1 MPKVVD
7 REFGKA
13 YNTRASTLTSPSSC
27 CLLWREVPVPDVPN
41 PAAAAAKANDSVT
54 IFSNGVGH
62 LRTHATVPKGKDTE
76 FNLPFKQASMED
88 VLASF
93 TTFGKVIYTRP
104 ASFTQPTK
112 KSAVRLGDSTFESLA
127 AFRGTKVKA
136 QYGTASVE
144 GTLFNTDSVDE
155 ATANGNTV
163 PKRSITILTANGL
176 ETIPW
181 AEVKKFE
188 FTEPEIKTEI
198 EKALAASRQ
207 ALKPDAVFLNVGLK
221 SKDEADQT
229 AMFQWVEQLSPWSLS
244 YRLNRAANGSYKLD
258 AFGVIHN
265 TTDSDWKDTIFT
277 LVTGKPLTFIS
288 DLDKQRTVQRTT
300 VNIQDTVA
308 RGGFIAEDGILL
320 ESQGFENQLESTG
333 GGMSRGAVRTASRA
347 MPSLAAMPQ
356 ADMGGAEAFGASN
369 FMGSQIA
376 GQKAAPMTTVT
387 AEEVGDFCIYTQD
400 APLTIPA
407 NTTASLPLFSKDLG
421 EASQVLIYDARKNA
435 TRPFRAIKF
444 KNEMEQT
451 LGMGVCVVFEKNLFQ
466 GKCVMNASKPGE
478 QRMLYYAEETGVAV
492 KALQTRLR
500 DHRDRL
506 LIAKGVATARTWQ
519 SMTTT
524 YTLRNVKNEEFTVLV
539 EYQKNLDSSSECKAE
554 IGGEAA
560 KPSEELQNGLRYT
573 VKLPAKGTVTVVVT
587 EKFLHS
593 QAIEMVS
600 NTDWFIENYLN
611 SAATIRD
618 DKKVK
623 AVLTAKKKVD
633 EKQAE
638 INASQTKVNK
648 ANQESG
654 KLTQILQIG
663 ANAGNLKEYQDDLKA
678 VMKTLKTE
686 GEKQEKAQGE
696 LAEAKTKFYEE
707 IAKLQGDWAYTP
719 TDEAEE
725 VKAVG

>member
-1 MPKVVD
+1 M
-7 REFGKA
+7 
-13 YNTRASTLTSPSSC
+13 
-27 CLLWREVPVPDVPN
+27 PDVPN
-41 PAAAAAKANDSVT
+41 PAPVQGKQHDSVT

-62 LRTHATVPKGKDTE
+62 MRTHAVVPKGKDSE
-76 FNLPFKQASMED
+76 FSLPFKQASMED

-104 ASFTQPTK
+104 ASFTQPTN

-136 QYGTASVE
+136 QYGTTTVE

-155 ATANGNTV
+155 ATSSGHV
-163 PKRSITILTANGL
+163 IPKRSITILTTAGL
-176 ETIPW
+176 ETVPW

-188 FTEPEIKTEI
+188 FTEPEIKVEI

-221 SKDEADQT
+221 SKDDSDQT
-229 AMFQWVEQLSPWSLS
+229 AMFQWVEQLSPWSMS
-244 YRLNRAANGSYKLD
+244 YRLSRAENGSYKLD

-265 TTDSDWKDTIFT
+265 TTESVWKDTIFT
-277 LVTGKPLTFIS
+277 LVTGKPFTFIS
-288 DLDKQRTVQRTT
+288 DLDKQRTVQRST

-308 RGGFIAEDGILL
+308 RGGFIAEDGIIL
-320 ESQGFENQLESTG
+320 ETQGYENQLEVTG
-333 GGMSRGAVRTASRA
+333 GGQPRLAGAAGRGAMRTLGAI
-347 MPSLAAMPQ
+347 PSAAPM
-356 ADMGGAEAFGASN
+356 ADSESFGASN
-369 FMGSQIA
+369 FMGSQIV
-376 GQKAAPMTTVT
+376 GQRAAPMTTVT
-387 AEEVGDFCIYTQD
+387 AEEVGDFCVYKQD

-407 NTTASLPLFSKDLG
+407 NTTGSLPLFSKDLKDA
-421 EASQVLIYDARKNA
+421 EQVLIYDARKNQS
-435 TRPFRAIKF
+435 RPFRAIKF
-444 KNEMEQT
+444 KNETEQT
-451 LGMGVCVVFEKNLFQ
+451 LGMGVTVVFEKNLFQ

-524 YTLRNVKNEEFTVLV
+524 YTLRNVKNEEFTILV
-539 EYQKNLDSSSECKAE
+539 EYQKNLDASAECKAE
-554 IGGEAA
+554 VSGEEA
-560 KPSEELQNGLRYT
+560 KPTEELQNGLRYK
-573 VKLPAKGTVTVVVT
+573 VKLPSKGTVTVVVT
-587 EKFLHS
+587 EKFLFS
-593 QAIEMVS
+593 QAIEIVS
-600 NTDWFIENYLN
+600 NPDWFIENYLG

-618 DKKVK
+618 SKPVK
-623 AVLTAKKKVD
+623 AVLAAKKKVE

-638 INASQTKVNK
+638 INASTTKINK
-648 ANQESG
+648 ANQDSG
-654 KLTQILQIG
+654 KLTQILNIG
-663 ANAGNLKEYQDDLKA
+663 ANAGNLKEYQDDLKD

-686 GEKQEKAQGE
+686 GAKQEKAQGE
-696 LAEAKTKFYEE
+696 LAEAKTKLYEE

-725 VKAVG
+725 AKAVA